1 LFFNDI
7 PEFDQ
12 LLDADRMIK
21 DGIGFDFNELPE
33 YMIERSWIPSYC
45 KA

>member
-1 LFFNDI
+1 MI
-7 PEFDQ
+7 
-12 LLDADRMIK
+12 AD
-21 DGIGFDFNELPE
+21 GLAFDFNKLPD